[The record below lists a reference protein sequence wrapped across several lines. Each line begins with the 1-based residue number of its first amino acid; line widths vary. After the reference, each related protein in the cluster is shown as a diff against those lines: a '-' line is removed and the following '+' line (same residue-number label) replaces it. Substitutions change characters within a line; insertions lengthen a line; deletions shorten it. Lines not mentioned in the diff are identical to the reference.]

1 MTKVRVWLSHDGYRD
16 PDDNLAILVG
26 AAKARAI
33 AKSDPH
39 VSIAGVIFGDTTD
52 GGQYHMVH
60 PLKKTPA
67 NMDGDSRFDNHAMN
81 KVAAGNYAFFKKYAA
96 PALNQLAP
104 GWAVID
110 TVKGEVE
117 GSWNYHA
124 QKLAGISYAAR
135 ELVADIRAAINKGG
149 GAHPKEVVVYSAG
162 GGAHVA
168 AEAIGF
174 LRHSYGDAKIKD
186 HFAIVQHGR
195 TNFALNLEP
204 EARNITR
211 TFTIPIAKQDLDHY
225 ANGAAG
231 PGLGK
236 LVRGGVYL
244 DGDRFGHKMALA
256 LDVAQGLKAFQKL
269 GPNKTFKATT
279 DGSDAGSHAFAV
291 ADSKLLAHWNDRLKP
306 GETLSSEV
314 GHEHQIVKAG
324 GGYRLR
330 VMYHDFDWKDARA
343 LMNGGRAGAA
353 EASTADA
360 STVDAGTT
368 DAGIVAAKAAPE
380 VETAAA
386 VRHAEGVAETP
397 DGAAAHAG
405 LTGKAAAALAL
416 GEADVFAF
424 ASDGSAAAAVLQD
437 GRIGVAGLGAANDIE
452 RADGASERLVV
463 DLGSPADAVVIVLA
477 GLAQRGGAHEAAEI
491 TAYAHDGHLVA
502 TRLVTE
508 NGRTELAFDE
518 AVRYAAIEAADW
530 QGDAPLPEAHPDLS
544 LVWIEAL

>member
-16 PDDNLAILVG
+16 PDDNLAMLVG
-26 AAKARAI
+26 AAKARTMAR
-33 AKSDPH
+33 SDAD

-60 PLKKTPA
+60 PLRKTPA
-67 NMDGDSRFDNHAMN
+67 NMDGDSRFDDHAMN

-96 PALNQLAP
+96 PALTQLAP

-124 QKLAGISYAAR
+124 QTLAGISLAAR

-174 LRHSYGDAKIKD
+174 LRHSYGDAKIKE

-211 TFTIPIAKQDLDHY
+211 TFTIPIAKQDLDQY
-225 ANGAAG
+225 ANGMSG

-244 DGDRFGHKMALA
+244 EGDRFGSKMALA
-256 LDVAQGLKAFQKL
+256 LDVAQGLKAFNNL
-269 GPNKTFKATT
+269 GPDKTFKTTT
-279 DGSDAGSHAFAV
+279 DGSDSGSHAFAV
-291 ADSKLLAHWNDRLKP
+291 ADSKLLSHWNDRLRA

-330 VMYHDFDWKDARA
+330 VMYNDFDWKDVRA
-343 LMNGGRAGAA
+343 LMNRGGAASAAAESAEAGVTEATAAATAATKAAPLAAATAHGEAGAA
-353 EASTADA
+353 DL
-360 STVDAGTT
+360 
-368 DAGIVAAKAAPE
+368 VAPHGALSKA
-380 VETAAA
+380 V
-386 VRHAEGVAETP
+386 
-397 DGAAAHAG
+397 
-405 LTGKAAAALAL
+405 AALAL
-416 GEADVFAF
+416 GDVDVFAF

-437 GRIGVAGLGAANDIE
+437 GRVGVAGLGAANDIE
-452 RADGASERLVV
+452 RADGASERLLV
-463 DLGSPADAVVIVLA
+463 DLGTPADAVAIVLA
-477 GLAQRGGAHEAAEI
+477 GLEQRGGAHEAAEI
-491 TAYAHDGHLVA
+491 TAYAADGHVVA

-518 AVRYAAIEAADW
+518 AVRYAAIEAAEW
-530 QGDAPLPEAHPDLS
+530 QGEAPLPATHPDLG
-544 LVWIEAL
+544 LVWIEGL